1 MNKPRYIEI
10 IDDMPN
16 PLPAADFS
24 KLAEHITLLSKV
36 TANLI
41 QKNADIF
48 FNEPSAVFRINET
61 NSALAT
67 LRFTFNQLALI
78 QADYQTP
85 NNNHNEVV

>member
-10 IDDMPN
+10 TDDMPQM
-16 PLPAADFS
+16 PAADFL
-24 KLAEHITLLSKV
+24 KLSEHIGALSKV

-41 QKNADIF
+41 RNNAAVLFD
-48 FNEPSAVFRINET
+48 EPSAVFRINET

-67 LRFTFNQLALI
+67 LRFTYSQLSRIL
-78 QADYQTP
+78 ADQSIP